1 MSLFL
6 KVIHDEI
13 TVVEDVSNCSDIL
26 LRIDEIRKK
35 LDRPQTDS
43 LSPEGL
49 SDRSGEGE
57 ARENAYVSL
66 TFSSNENFYEIIL
79 KRDDF
84 NMV

>member
-1 MSLFL
+1 M

-26 LRIDEIRKK
+26 KRIDDIRKK
-35 LDRPQTDS
+35 LDRPQ
-43 LSPEGL
+43 
-49 SDRSGEGE
+49 SGEGE
-57 ARENAYVSL
+57 ARENVYVSL

>member
-26 LRIDEIRKK
+26 KRIDDIRKK
-35 LDRPQTDS
+35 LDRPQ
-43 LSPEGL
+43 
-49 SDRSGEGE
+49 SGEGE
-57 ARENAYVSL
+57 ARENVYVSL

>member
-26 LRIDEIRKK
+26 KRIDEIRKK
-35 LDRPQTDS
+35 LDRPQ
-43 LSPEGL
+43 
-49 SDRSGEGE
+49 SGEGE
-57 ARENAYVSL
+57 ARENVYVSL

-84 NMV
+84 NIG

>member
-26 LRIDEIRKK
+26 KRIDDIRNK
-35 LDRPQTDS
+35 LDRPQ
-43 LSPEGL
+43 
-49 SDRSGEGE
+49 SGEGE
-57 ARENAYVSL
+57 ARENVYVSL

>member
-1 MSLFL
+1 M

-26 LRIDEIRKK
+26 KRIDEIRKK

-43 LSPEGL
+43 LSPEVV
-49 SDRSGEGE
+49 DRSGEGE

>member
-1 MSLFL
+1 MSLFM

-26 LRIDEIRKK
+26 KRIDDIRKK
-35 LDRPQTDS
+35 LDRPQ
-43 LSPEGL
+43 
-49 SDRSGEGE
+49 SGEGE
-57 ARENAYVSL
+57 ARENVYVSL

-84 NMV
+84 NMM

>member
-26 LRIDEIRKK
+26 KRIEEIRKK
-35 LDRPQTDS
+35 LDRPQ
-43 LSPEGL
+43 
-49 SDRSGEGE
+49 SGEGE
-57 ARENAYVSL
+57 ARENVYVSL

>member
-6 KVIHDEI
+6 KVSHDEI

-26 LRIDEIRKK
+26 KRIDEIRKK
-35 LDRPQTDS
+35 LDRPQ
-43 LSPEGL
+43 
-49 SDRSGEGE
+49 SGEGE
-57 ARENAYVSL
+57 ARENVYVSL

-84 NMV
+84 NMG

>member
-26 LRIDEIRKK
+26 KRIDEIRKK
-35 LDRPQTDS
+35 LDRPQ
-43 LSPEGL
+43 
-49 SDRSGEGE
+49 SGEGE
-57 ARENAYVSL
+57 ARENVYASL

>member
-26 LRIDEIRKK
+26 KRIDEIRKK
-35 LDRPQTDS
+35 FMKPQ
-43 LSPEGL
+43 
-49 SDRSGEGE
+49 RGEDE
-57 ARENAYVSL
+57 VHENVYVSL

>member
-26 LRIDEIRKK
+26 KRIDDIRKK
-35 LDRPQTDS
+35 FMN
-43 LSPEGL
+43 
-49 SDRSGEGE
+49 
-57 ARENAYVSL
+57 ENAYVSL

>member
-26 LRIDEIRKK
+26 KRIDEIRKK
-35 LDRPQTDS
+35 LDRPQS
-43 LSPEGL
+43 S
-49 SDRSGEGE
+49 EGE

>member
-6 KVIHDEI
+6 KVVHDEI

-26 LRIDEIRKK
+26 KRIDEIRKK
-35 LDRPQTDS
+35 LDRPQ
-43 LSPEGL
+43 
-49 SDRSGEGE
+49 SGEGE

-79 KRDDF
+79 QRDDF
-84 NMV
+84 NMG

>member
-6 KVIHDEI
+6 KVIRDEI

-26 LRIDEIRKK
+26 KRIDEIRKK
-35 LDRPQTDS
+35 FDRPQ
-43 LSPEGL
+43 
-49 SDRSGEGE
+49 SGEGE

>member
-26 LRIDEIRKK
+26 KRIDEIRKK
-35 LDRPQTDS
+35 LDRPQ
-43 LSPEGL
+43 
-49 SDRSGEGE
+49 SGEGE
-57 ARENAYVSL
+57 ARENVYVSL

>member
-26 LRIDEIRKK
+26 KRIGEIRKK
-35 LDRPQTDS
+35 LDRPQ
-43 LSPEGL
+43 
-49 SDRSGEGE
+49 SGEGE
-57 ARENAYVSL
+57 ARENVYVSL

>member
-13 TVVEDVSNCSDIL
+13 TVVEDVSNYSDIL
-26 LRIDEIRKK
+26 KRIDEIRKK
-35 LDRPQTDS
+35 LDRPQ
-43 LSPEGL
+43 
-49 SDRSGEGE
+49 SGEGE

>member
-35 LDRPQTDS
+35 LDRPQ
-43 LSPEGL
+43 
-49 SDRSGEGE
+49 SGEGE